1 MGVDLSTL
9 ELIFP
14 LARVEDICTGRFYAD
29 PEALGQDLSARP
41 CHICKVG
48 GVRSGRGTFPN
59 AFRRLTY
66 FTNVHDLHAPT
77 RQKKKKDLH
86 ALCFY

>member
-14 LARVEDICTGRFYAD
+14 LARVEDICTGQLYAD

-41 CHICKVG
+41 C
-48 GVRSGRGTFPN
+48 
-59 AFRRLTY
+59 
-66 FTNVHDLHAPT
+66 
-77 RQKKKKDLH
+77 
-86 ALCFY
+86 